1 MSCSPSSVRTKNKA
15 SGLDKKLAGN
25 IDLRSL
31 TVVRVERL
39 LKKARFL
46 FFDVNIGFKFNL
58 ARVLNLLCHVS
69 WIHATSRCVII
80 SISPEVIKNE
90 LSLWGSLR

>member
-69 WIHATSRCVII
+69 WIHVGMI
-80 SISPEVIKNE
+80 SAQLPTLIMNVYNYYTFI
-90 LSLWGSLR
+90 L